1 MCRKR
6 IKIITL
12 FTLILLVVFS
22 ILFTLKFKIVVVSGN
37 SMEPTL
43 YNKQILIAKKQ
54 FDDIKYSD
62 IIVLKVEDYGII
74 IKRVVGMSGD
84 KITSEN
90 GLLKINNLVYSNYHY
105 HFENTI
111 ILDKNELFIIGDNYG
126 SSIDSRDFGS
136 VKKENII
143 AKVQN

>member
-1 MCRKR
+1 MCRKI

-74 IKRVVGMSGD
+74 IK
-84 KITSEN
+84 
-90 GLLKINNLVYSNYHY
+90 
-105 HFENTI
+105 
-111 ILDKNELFIIGDNYG
+111 
-126 SSIDSRDFGS
+126 
-136 VKKENII
+136 
-143 AKVQN
+143 